1 LRTLSST
8 ARSEAKKATAKDSE
22 ILTRVGPST
31 PMGELMRQYWIPAA
45 MSRELRSN
53 DAPMRL
59 MLLGE
64 RLIAFRDGSG
74 KIGVMDHRC
83 PHRFASLFYG
93 RNEYDGIRCV
103 YHGFEYDVDGNC
115 LDMPNVPPQYDY
127 KNKIKAKA
135 YKTLERNGLIW
146 VYMGP
151 RTEPPGLPASNPLC
165 FPKIRSSCSSA
176 NAIAIGYR
184 PWRATSTPR
193 IWAFSTYRREY
204 SRSPRA
210 AHSGPPMTVAT
221 NGAAKEETRNCPDS
235 WSSRLA
241 LS

>member
-1 LRTLSST
+1 
-8 ARSEAKKATAKDSE
+8 
-22 ILTRVGPST
+22 
-31 PMGELMRQYWIPAA
+31 MGELMRQYWIPAA

-193 IWAFSTYRREY
+193 IWAFSIGAASMPTISPKGTSPVMLWLTAVRSCRRLPPILEQCTVPGARHRVRFTGAFPLLL
-204 SRSPRA
+204 S
-210 AHSGPPMTVAT
+210 HSGRCHRRVTSV
-221 NGAAKEETRNCPDS
+221 S
-235 WSSRLA
+235 I
-241 LS
+241 